1 MGPIFD
7 LLSTLSPG
15 IDVEA
20 VFINGKE
27 VKVKSFANFNQTT
40 GLAYFVKNNGKVLVV
55 DYTRID
61 AIEFD

>member
-1 MGPIFD
+1 MGSIFE

-27 VKVKSFANFNQTT
+27 MKVKSFATFNATT
-40 GLAYFVKNNGKVLVV
+40 SLAYFVKHNSKVLVV
-55 DYTRID
+55 DYTRIG
-61 AIEFD
+61 ALKFK

>member
-1 MGPIFD
+1 MGPIFE

-27 VKVKSFANFNQTT
+27 VKVKSFATFNETT
-40 GLAYFVKNNGKVLVV
+40 GLAYFVKHNGKVLVV